1 MSIFLQVLFPLLT
14 KLLDN
19 ISPADVGGMEETRM
33 RACTLLSK
41 VWPRISLLFNPNLNL
56 NELKVGYADYFI
68 CVSDFDKCFW
78 SPQVFLQH
86 LSPLLSLPTFAALW
100 LTILDF
106 MDKYMHAGSSDL
118 LVR

>member
-1 MSIFLQVLFPLLT
+1 MLI
-14 KLLDN
+14 
-19 ISPADVGGMEETRM
+19 IS
-33 RACTLLSK
+33 ACD
-41 VWPRISLLFNPNLNL
+41 FNR
-56 NELKVGYADYFI
+56 
-68 CVSDFDKCFW
+68 CFW